1 MAHVRAVL
9 ASGPGMPGGSTDQGL
24 EMDVPLTPL
33 GRIDETALIAADK
46 PLPARRF
53 RPDREDWS
61 GVLVATDG
69 GFALQSEFS
78 RDDPIWA
85 MEAQTFRPG
94 DYVTLR
100 RPNGDELAFRIVA
113 VDPE

>member
-9 ASGPGMPGGSTDQGL
+9 ASGPGMPGGSIAQGL
-24 EMDVPLTPL
+24 DMVVPLTPQ
-33 GRIDETALIAADK
+33 GRMDEVALIAADA

-53 RPDREDWS
+53 RPDREDWT

-69 GFALQSEFS
+69 GFALQSENS

-85 MEAQTFRPG
+85 MEAHVFRPG

-100 RPNGDELAFRIVA
+100 RPNGEEMVFRIVA
-113 VDPE
+113 VDPD